1 MKELKKR
8 GMTPIS
14 LVEES
19 SRSIFGD
26 EEMRFKE
33 EEGGYS
39 KRNAVTA
46 DYEESLYNQSERS
59 KALNSEGPSS
69 LSKGS
74 IPGAE
79 LLLSLGGTFFST
91 FWRLIFITV
100 ASFFAVYL
108 YFGSAFVH
116 DGSAI
121 TLPQYI
127 DPYALLEDEMTSQTA
142 SLVN

>member
-26 EEMRFKE
+26 EEMTFKE

-59 KALNSEGPSS
+59 MALNSEGPP

-91 FWRLIFITV
+91 FWRLIFLTV

-127 DPYALLEDEMTSQTA
+127 DLYALLEDEMTSQTA

>member
-14 LVEES
+14 LLEES
-19 SRSIFGD
+19 NRSIFWDD
-26 EEMRFKE
+26 EMKFKE
-33 EEGGYS
+33 EERGYS
-39 KRNAVTA
+39 KRNAVTT
-46 DYEESLYNQSERS
+46 DYEKGLYAVSEPS
-59 KALNSEGPSS
+59 TALNSG
-69 LSKGS
+69 LKGW
-74 IPGAE
+74 IPRSG

-100 ASFFAVYL
+100 ASFFAL
-108 YFGSAFVH
+108 YFYCGSAFVH

-121 TLPQYI
+121 TLPQYV
-127 DPYALLEDEMTSQTA
+127 DPYALLEDEMISQTA